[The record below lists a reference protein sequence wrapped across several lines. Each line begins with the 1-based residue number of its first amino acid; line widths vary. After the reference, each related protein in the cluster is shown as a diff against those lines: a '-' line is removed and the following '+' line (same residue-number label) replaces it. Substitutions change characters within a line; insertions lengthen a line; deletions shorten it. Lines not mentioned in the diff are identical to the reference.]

1 MNNTYR
7 FVDGGITAPKGFT
20 AGAKA
25 CDVKGKKSGKLD
37 MAILFSEV
45 DAVAAGVFTT
55 NKFAAPPV
63 LYCREV
69 LKNGKIRAVVV
80 NSGNANAATGKKGLE
95 DARALADCT
104 AKELNLKSEE
114 VFVCSTG
121 VIGVHLP
128 LERMLEGIKAIAPTL
143 SKDNGHIAEQ
153 AIMTTDTVPKEIS
166 FELELSGGTVT
177 IGAMAKGSG
186 MIHPNMA
193 TMLGYLTTDAVI
205 AQADLQDML
214 TRAVDKS
221 YNMLTVDG
229 DTSTNDSFV
238 VMANGKSGV
247 EVKSEDDKKKFYEA
261 IEYVNMEMAKK
272 IAADGEG
279 ASHLV
284 VVEAQ
289 NLPTEH
295 DARLVARA
303 VAGSNL
309 FKCAIFGKDANWGRV
324 ISAAGYSGAEFAT
337 DKIDVKL
344 ASVAGEIQVMQAG
357 AGLSFDED
365 KAAKV
370 LNEKDI
376 TVYLDFHDGNN
387 NATAFGC
394 DLTYDYVKINGDYRS

>member
-7 FVDGGITAPKGFT
+7 FVDGGITAPKGFM

-25 CDVKGKKSGKLD
+25 CDVKGNKSGKLD

-143 SKDNGHIAEQ
+143 NKDNGHIAEQ

>member
-1 MNNTYR
+1 
-7 FVDGGITAPKGFT
+7 
-20 AGAKA
+20 
-25 CDVKGKKSGKLD
+25 
-37 MAILFSEV
+37 
-45 DAVAAGVFTT
+45 
-55 NKFAAPPV
+55 
-63 LYCREV
+63 
-69 LKNGKIRAVVV
+69 
-80 NSGNANAATGKKGLE
+80 
-95 DARALADCT
+95 
-104 AKELNLKSEE
+104 
-114 VFVCSTG
+114 
-121 VIGVHLP
+121 
-128 LERMLEGIKAIAPTL
+128 MLEGIKAIAPTL

-387 NATAFGC
+387 TATAFGC
-394 DLTYDYVKINGDYRS
+394 DLTSGSSYQLLLLPYLVNLLER

>member
-1 MNNTYR
+1 MSFTYKPLFKLLIDR
-7 FVDGGITAPKGFT
+7 SLKKTDLIEKVGISAMTLA
-20 AGAKA
+20 
-25 CDVKGKKSGKLD
+25 
-37 MAILFSEV
+37 
-45 DAVAAGVFTT
+45 
-55 NKFAAPPV
+55 KFA
-63 LYCREV
+63 
-69 LKNGKIRAVVV
+69 KN
-80 NSGNANAATGKKGLE
+80 
-95 DARALADCT
+95 
-104 AKELNLKSEE
+104 
-114 VFVCSTG
+114 
-121 VIGVHLP
+121 
-128 LERMLEGIKAIAPTL
+128 
-143 SKDNGHIAEQ
+143 
-153 AIMTTDTVPKEIS
+153 
-166 FELELSGGTVT
+166 
-177 IGAMAKGSG
+177 
-186 MIHPNMA
+186 
-193 TMLGYLTTDAVI
+193 
-205 AQADLQDML
+205 
-214 TRAVDKS
+214 
-221 YNMLTVDG
+221 
-229 DTSTNDSFV
+229 
-238 VMANGKSGV
+238 
-247 EVKSEDDKKKFYEA
+247 
-261 IEYVNMEMAKK
+261 EYVNMEMAKK

-344 ASVAGEIQVMQAG
+344 GSVAGEIQVMQAG

-387 NATAFGC
+387 SATAFGC

>member
-7 FVDGGITAPKGFT
+7 FVDGGITAPKGFQ

-25 CDVKGKKSGKLD
+25 CDVKGNNSGKLD

-95 DARALADCT
+95 DVKALAECA

-128 LERMLEGIKAIAPTL
+128 LERMLEGVKAIVPTL

-238 VMANGKSGV
+238 VMANGQSGV
-247 EVKSEDDKKKFYEA
+247 EVKSEEDKKKFYEA
-261 IEYVNMEMAKK
+261 VEYVNMEMAKK

-303 VAGSNL
+303 VAGSSL

-344 ASVAGEIQVMQAG
+344 ASNAGEITVMQAG

-365 KAAKV
+365 TAAKV

-376 TVYLDFHDGNN
+376 TVYLDFHDGDH

>member
-7 FVDGGITAPKGFT
+7 FVDGGITAPKGFQ

-25 CDVKGKKSGKLD
+25 CDVKGNNSGKLD

-95 DARALADCT
+95 DVKALAECA

-128 LERMLEGIKAIAPTL
+128 LERMLEGVKAIVPTL

-193 TMLGYLTTDAVI
+193 TMLVYLTTDAVI

-238 VMANGKSGV
+238 VMANGQSGV
-247 EVKSEDDKKKFYEA
+247 EVKSEEDKKKFYEA
-261 IEYVNMEMAKK
+261 VEYVNMEMAKK

-303 VAGSNL
+303 VAGSSL

-344 ASVAGEIQVMQAG
+344 ASNAGEITVMQAG

-365 KAAKV
+365 TAAKV

-376 TVYLDFHDGNN
+376 TVYLDFHDGDH